1 MRIKPGMN
9 WGWRV
14 QIQFETNADVQGTAT
29 GGDRVAWYQSSLI
42 LACRMSQAVAW
53 QHMVYVLHSLMLHCG
68 PTWKGSWT
76 CFLPLGCYHSQWTR
90 EIKRK
95 KKKGRKKKEL
105 SWQRQCSDPSI
116 NQLPKFLFDLDFV
129 CFVFLKVLWCDKPLF
144 CCLHPDTV
152 SRWKALFSSNT
163 GWFVI
168 VNLLCYSSLHEVIR
182 PYSLLASTDVHQESF
197 QRYDTLILK

>member
-1 MRIKPGMN
+1 VHVEQFPVFVPVALSSNSNHWRAESNHWRKMRIKPGMN

-76 CFLPLGCYHSQWTR
+76 CFLPLGCYH
-90 EIKRK
+90 
-95 KKKGRKKKEL
+95 
-105 SWQRQCSDPSI
+105 
-116 NQLPKFLFDLDFV
+116 
-129 CFVFLKVLWCDKPLF
+129 
-144 CCLHPDTV
+144 
-152 SRWKALFSSNT
+152 
-163 GWFVI
+163 
-168 VNLLCYSSLHEVIR
+168 
-182 PYSLLASTDVHQESF
+182 
-197 QRYDTLILK
+197 